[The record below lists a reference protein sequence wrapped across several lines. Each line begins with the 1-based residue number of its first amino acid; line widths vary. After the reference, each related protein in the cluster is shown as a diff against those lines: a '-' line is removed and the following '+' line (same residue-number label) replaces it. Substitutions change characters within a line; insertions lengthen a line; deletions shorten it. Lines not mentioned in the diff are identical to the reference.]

1 MKHKSTSSHCHSNI
15 HNCLESPN
23 AENVSENLS
32 LLSSN
37 CKSYGKSSGPTVHS
51 VKAKRISILTTSSR
65 FKSNDEVKGN
75 DDINGRRSTSQNQL
89 LAEDETVT

>member
-1 MKHKSTSSHCHSNI
+1 MKHKSTSSHCHSKI

-23 AENVSENLS
+23 AEDVSENLS

-37 CKSYGKSSGPTVHS
+37 CKNHEKSSGPTVHS
-51 VKAKRISILTTSSR
+51 VKAKRISILTTSSK

>member
-1 MKHKSTSSHCHSNI
+1 MKLDSTSSNCHSNI

-23 AENVSENLS
+23 AEDVSENLS

-37 CKSYGKSSGPTVHS
+37 CKNHEKSSGPTIHS
-51 VKAKRISILTTSSR
+51 VKAKRISILTTSSKS
-65 FKSNDEVKGN
+65 KSNDEVKGN